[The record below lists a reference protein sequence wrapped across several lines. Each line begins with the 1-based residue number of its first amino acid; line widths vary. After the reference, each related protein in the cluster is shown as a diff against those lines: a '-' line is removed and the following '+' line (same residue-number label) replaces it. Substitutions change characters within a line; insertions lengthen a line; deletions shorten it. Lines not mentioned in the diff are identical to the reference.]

1 MNRKTEIETII
12 IIVFAFAITLGLIG
26 DQIGTKFEQYKNNI
40 IWAIIGSM
48 IGLIIA
54 EMYMKRKRKEE
65 KETENGKHERRKNST
80 KNNN

>member
-1 MNRKTEIETII
+1 MKKKEEIETII